1 MILITKYLYIYTK
14 SQHNSSFMNALR
26 WNKLFKQLCSRL
38 ELSTWVLTTLG
49 AALGVDVQQRLDP
62 ADVKVTLQDTSVTAR
77 PDDG

>member
-14 SQHNSSFMNALR
+14 SQHNMNALR
-26 WNKLFKQLCSRL
+26 WNKLCKQLCSRL

-49 AALGVDVQQRLDP
+49 GALGVDVQQRLDP